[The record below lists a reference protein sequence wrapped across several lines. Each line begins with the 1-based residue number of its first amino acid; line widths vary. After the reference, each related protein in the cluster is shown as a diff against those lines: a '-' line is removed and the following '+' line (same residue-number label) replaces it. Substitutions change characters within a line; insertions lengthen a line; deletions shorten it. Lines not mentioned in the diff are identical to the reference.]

1 MDLPTTLSRRDAL
14 ALALAAAASPAA
26 AADTYPSRTVTLVA
40 PSEPGGPLDS
50 YSRSIADELRK
61 ALHQTVLVRNLPGAG
76 TTLSTNLVAH
86 AAPDGYTL
94 LMVADSQT
102 VSETLYVHKPYELLR
117 DLTVVAA
124 MVETDLALVVH
135 PSVPA
140 RSLQELLA
148 LVRDK
153 PGKLDYGSAGFGS
166 SQHMAA
172 ELLQQITGIDIV
184 HFPDNDSS
192 AMRSDLVRGETQIL
206 FDAIPALVPAIRAG
220 SVRVLATTGE
230 QRSPILPA
238 VPTFA
243 EAGVD
248 FQMSLWL
255 GMMAPKATP
264 QPIIDLLNK
273 TITGIIT
280 RSDFKSE
287 WEKQGAAPMLK
298 TRAECTAF
306 IQREIDK
313 WAAVIKANHI
323 ALIN

>member
-1 MDLPTTLSRRDAL
+1 MDLPITLSRRDAL
-14 ALALAAAASPAA
+14 VLGLAAAASPAA
-26 AADTYPSRTVTLVA
+26 AADNYPSRTVTIVA
-40 PSEPGGPLDS
+40 PSEPGGPVDA
-50 YSRSIADELRK
+50 YSRSLADELRK
-61 ALHQTVLVRNLPGAG
+61 ALHQTVLVRNQPGAG
-76 TTLSTNLVAH
+76 TTLATNLVAH

-94 LMVADSQT
+94 LTVADSQT
-102 VSETLYVHKPYELLR
+102 VSETLYVHKPYQLMR

-124 MVETDLALVVH
+124 LVETDMAFVVH

-140 RSLQELLA
+140 RNLQQLLA

-153 PGKLDYGSAGFGS
+153 PGQFDYGSAGFGS

-172 ELLQQITGIDIV
+172 ELLKQITGIDIV
-184 HFPDNDSS
+184 HFPANDSS

-206 FDAIPALVPAIRAG
+206 FDVIPALVPAIRIG

-230 QRSPILPA
+230 QRSPILPDA
-238 VPTFA
+238 PTFA

-264 QPIIDLLNK
+264 QPVIDLLNK
-273 TITGIIT
+273 TISGIIT
-280 RSDFKSE
+280 RPDFKDQ
-287 WEKQGAAPMLK
+287 WAKQGGTPMLK
-298 TRAECTAF
+298 TRADCTTF

-313 WAAVIKANHI
+313 WATVIKTNHI